1 MTWALSIGMIGLRK
15 IDHESDICMQTTP
28 LMKYIFTLLFAIP
41 FIANAQQT
49 TISVE
54 YGGVT
59 RQYIRYVPAIYD
71 STQATPVVFSFHG
84 LGDTMQGFFNTGF
97 GNIADTA
104 NFIYI
109 VPQALVDGFTGSTAW
124 NSGAG
129 FLGIYPNVDVD
140 DVGLVQNILDTL
152 NAGFNIDAS
161 QIFATGFSMGG
172 FFTNKLACEMTDV
185 FAATASVAGTI
196 GSGVTCNPSSK
207 LRVCHFHGT
216 SDTNV
221 GYGTDNGG
229 VQDNLFGNSAQEWYN
244 FWRGHNECVGADIG
258 GSFPNTNVG
267 DGYTVDHISHSGCED
282 GTEVVHYKV
291 HGADHVWL
299 GPNNDVFYTMEIW
312 KFFNNW
318 GPTGL
323 SPISPDGIEENP
335 KDAAVVLFPDPATDI
350 LNIGGLEGQ
359 LERIK
364 LINSVGQIQQTFKTT
379 ILDIGSFDSG
389 VYLLQIEMEDRI
401 LIRRFVKQ

>member
-1 MTWALSIGMIGLRK
+1 
-15 IDHESDICMQTTP
+15 
-28 LMKYIFTLLFAIP
+28 MKYIFTLLLALP
-41 FIANAQQT
+41 FTTSAQQT

-59 RQYIRYVPAIYD
+59 RQYIRYLPAIYD
-71 STQATPVVFSFHG
+71 STQATPVVFAFHG
-84 LGDTMQGFFNTGF
+84 LGDTMQNFYNVGFR
-97 GNIADTA
+97 NIADTA

-109 VPQALVDGFTGSTAW
+109 VPQALVDDFTGSTAW

-129 FLGIYPNVDVD
+129 LFGIYPNSNVD
-140 DVGLVQNILDTL
+140 DPGFVQNILDTL
-152 NAGFNIDAS
+152 GANFNIDAT

-172 FFTNKLACEMTDV
+172 FFTNRLACEMTDV
-185 FAATASVAGTI
+185 FAATASVAGTV
-196 GSGVTCNPSSK
+196 GSGVTCAPSSK

-229 VQDNLFGNSAQEWYN
+229 VQDNSFGNSSLEWYN
-244 FWRGHNECVGADIG
+244 FWRGQNECVGADMG

-267 DGYTVDHISHSGCED
+267 DGYTVDYYSHSGCGE

-299 GPNNDVFYTMEIW
+299 GPNNDVFYTIEIW

-335 KDAAVVLFPDPATDI
+335 KDAAVVVYPDPARDQ
-350 LNIGGLEGQ
+350 LNIGGLEGR
-359 LERIK
+359 LETIK
-364 LINSVGQIQQTFKTT
+364 LINSVGQIQRTFNTRR
-379 ILDIGSFDSG
+379 LDVSSINVG

>member
-1 MTWALSIGMIGLRK
+1 MVQINY
-15 IDHESDICMQTTP
+15 EYDICRQTAP
-28 LMKYIFTLLFAIP
+28 IMKYFFTLLLALP
-41 FIANAQQT
+41 FVASAQQT

-54 YGGVT
+54 FGGVT

-84 LGDTMQGFFNTGF
+84 LGDTMQNFFNTGF
-97 GNIADTA
+97 KNVADTA

-109 VPQALVDGFTGSTAW
+109 VPQALVDDFTGGTAW

-129 FLGIYPNVDVD
+129 FLGIYPNTDVD
-140 DVGLVQNILDTL
+140 DVGLVQDILDTL
-152 NAGFNIDAS
+152 NANFNIDS
-161 QIFATGFSMGG
+161 TQIFATGFSMGG
-172 FFTNKLACEMTDV
+172 FFTNRLACEMTDV

-196 GSGVTCNPSSK
+196 GSGVTCTPSEK

-229 VQDNLFGNSAQEWYN
+229 AQDNLFGLSANEWYN

-267 DGYTVDHISHSGCED
+267 DGYTVDHYSHGGCGD
-282 GTEVVHYKV
+282 NTEVVHYKI

-299 GPNNDVFYTMEIW
+299 GPNNDVFYTIEIW
-312 KFFNNW
+312 KFFNGW
-318 GPTGL
+318 DPTGL
-323 SPISPDGIEENP
+323 GPISPDAIEENS
-335 KDAAVVLFPDPATDI
+335 KDAAVIVYPDPATDF
-350 LNIGGLEGQ
+350 LNIGNLEGK
-359 LERIK
+359 LETIK
-364 LINSVGQIQQTFKTT
+364 LINSAGQVRWSFDNTK
-379 ILDIGSFDSG
+379 LDISG
-389 VYLLQIEMEDRI
+389 FESGIYLLQIEMTDRV
-401 LIRRFVKQ
+401 LIRRFVKN